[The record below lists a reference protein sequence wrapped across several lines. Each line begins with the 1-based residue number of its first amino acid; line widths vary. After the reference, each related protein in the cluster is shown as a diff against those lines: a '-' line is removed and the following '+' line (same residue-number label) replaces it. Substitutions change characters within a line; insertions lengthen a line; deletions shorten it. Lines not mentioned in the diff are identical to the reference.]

1 LLVPWGQGSDAGSTL
16 SLLILFRVSSGVG
29 MLVVGGVVAEVR
41 AGHDT
46 AKKKTH
52 SLREGKAREGSTL
65 GCMGSETGG
74 MQEEKCACAGY
85 LCTRTGLY
93 EGGKEML
100 VVHRFE

>member
-1 LLVPWGQGSDAGSTL
+1 
-16 SLLILFRVSSGVG
+16 

-52 SLREGKAREGSTL
+52 SLREGKAREGSTSGSMGL
-65 GCMGSETGG
+65 GMGGT
-74 MQEEKCACAGY
+74 QEEKCACTGY
-85 LCTRTGLY
+85 SHTRTGLD

-100 VVHRFE
+100 VAHRFE